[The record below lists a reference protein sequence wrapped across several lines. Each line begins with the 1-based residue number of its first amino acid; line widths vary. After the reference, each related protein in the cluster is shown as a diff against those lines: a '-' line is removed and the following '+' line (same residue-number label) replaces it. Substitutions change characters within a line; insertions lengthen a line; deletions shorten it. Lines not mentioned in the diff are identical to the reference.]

1 VAAKRIAIVL
11 AVMTLLVAPGC
22 AQRASQTT
30 APPPTAQAD
39 TSATP
44 APAPAPEEPATTQP
58 APAEPAGPAFPQN
71 LDEFVHVPALKDV
84 LFDPDRA
91 DIVRDGA
98 SIMMA
103 NARWIVA
110 RWLVDNRDY
119 FVLIEGHT
127 DTREARE
134 DPLAL
139 CGATRQGRGAIPHGD
154 GCARDSLVDHRLR
167 REAAGVHRPVR
178 RLCRQE
184 PSRALPG
191 QARLSAFLDSPFQN
205 RIRMPPQP
213 AIGAPGATNR
223 SGAIGSAKALK
234 FTAPAVS

>member
-1 VAAKRIAIVL
+1 MAAKRIALVL
-11 AVMTLLVAPGC
+11 AVMTLLAPGC

-44 APAPAPEEPATTQP
+44 VPAPAPEEPATTQP
-58 APAEPAGPAFPQN
+58 APAEPAAPAFPQN
-71 LDEFVHVPALKDV
+71 PDEFVHVPALKDV

-139 CGATRQGRGAIPHGD
+139 SELRAKAAARFLMAMGVPETRLWAIGYGAK
-154 GCARDSLVDHRLR
+154 
-167 REAAGVHRPVR
+167 RPVCIDRSDACAAKNR
-178 RLCRQE
+178 RVHFRVK
-184 PSRALPG
+184 RG
-191 QARLSAFLDSPFQN
+191 
-205 RIRMPPQP
+205 
-213 AIGAPGATNR
+213 
-223 SGAIGSAKALK
+223 
-234 FTAPAVS
+234 

>member
-1 VAAKRIAIVL
+1 MVAKRIAVVTV
-11 AVMTLLVAPGC
+11 VMTLLVAAGC
-22 AQRASQTT
+22 AQRGSQTT
-30 APPPTAQAD
+30 AAPPTAQAD

-58 APAEPAGPAFPQN
+58 PQTEPAAPAFPQN
-71 LDEFVHVPALKDV
+71 LDEFVHEPALKDV
-84 LFDPDRA
+84 LFDPGRA

-98 SIMMA
+98 GIMMA

-139 CGATRQGRGAIPHGD
+139 AELRAKAAARFLMAMGVPETRLGTIPYGAK
-154 GCARDSLVDHRLR
+154 
-167 REAAGVHRPVR
+167 RPVCTDRSDACAAKNR
-178 RLCRQE
+178 RVHF
-184 PSRALPG
+184 
-191 QARLSAFLDSPFQN
+191 RLK
-205 RIRMPPQP
+205 R
-213 AIGAPGATNR
+213 G
-223 SGAIGSAKALK
+223 
-234 FTAPAVS
+234 

>member
-11 AVMTLLVAPGC
+11 AVLTLLVAPGC
-22 AQRASQTT
+22 AQRGSQTT

-58 APAEPAGPAFPQN
+58 APAEPAAPAFPQN
-71 LDEFVHVPALKDV
+71 PDEFVHVPALKDV

-139 CGATRQGRGAIPHGD
+139 SELRAKAAARFLMAMGVPETRLWAIGYGAK
-154 GCARDSLVDHRLR
+154 
-167 REAAGVHRPVR
+167 RPVCIDRSDACAAKNR
-178 RLCRQE
+178 RVHFRVK
-184 PSRALPG
+184 RG
-191 QARLSAFLDSPFQN
+191 
-205 RIRMPPQP
+205 
-213 AIGAPGATNR
+213 
-223 SGAIGSAKALK
+223 
-234 FTAPAVS
+234 

>member
-1 VAAKRIAIVL
+1 MAAKRIVIVL
-11 AVMTLLVAPGC
+11 AVLTLLVAPGC

-44 APAPAPEEPATTQP
+44 APAPAPEQPATTQP
-58 APAEPAGPAFPQN
+58 APAEPAAPAFPQN

-139 CGATRQGRGAIPHGD
+139 SELRAKAAARFLMAMGVPETRLWTIGYGAK
-154 GCARDSLVDHRLR
+154 
-167 REAAGVHRPVR
+167 RPVCTDRSDACAAKNR
-178 RLCRQE
+178 RVHFRVK
-184 PSRALPG
+184 RG
-191 QARLSAFLDSPFQN
+191 
-205 RIRMPPQP
+205 
-213 AIGAPGATNR
+213 
-223 SGAIGSAKALK
+223 
-234 FTAPAVS
+234 

>member
-1 VAAKRIAIVL
+1 VAAKRIVLVL
-11 AVMTLLVAPGC
+11 AVMTLLAAPGC

-30 APPPTAQAD
+30 PPPPTAQAD

-58 APAEPAGPAFPQN
+58 PPTEPAAPAFPQN
-71 LDEFVHVPALKDV
+71 LDEFVHEPALKDV
-84 LFDPDRA
+84 LFDPGRA

-98 SIMMA
+98 GIMMA

-139 CGATRQGRGAIPHGD
+139 AELRAKAAARFLMAMGVPETRLGTIPYGAK
-154 GCARDSLVDHRLR
+154 
-167 REAAGVHRPVR
+167 RPVCTDRSDACAAKNR
-178 RLCRQE
+178 RVHF
-184 PSRALPG
+184 
-191 QARLSAFLDSPFQN
+191 RLK
-205 RIRMPPQP
+205 R
-213 AIGAPGATNR
+213 G
-223 SGAIGSAKALK
+223 
-234 FTAPAVS
+234 

>member
-1 VAAKRIAIVL
+1 MAAKRIAVVL
-11 AVMTLLVAPGC
+11 AVLTLLVAPGC
-22 AQRASQTT
+22 AQRGSQTT

-44 APAPAPEEPATTQP
+44 APTPAPEEPATTQP
-58 APAEPAGPAFPQN
+58 APAEPAAPAFPQN
-71 LDEFVHVPALKDV
+71 PDEFVHVPALKDV

-139 CGATRQGRGAIPHGD
+139 SELRAKAAARFLMAMGVPETRLWAIGYGAK
-154 GCARDSLVDHRLR
+154 
-167 REAAGVHRPVR
+167 RPVCIDRSDACAAKNR
-178 RLCRQE
+178 RVHFRVK
-184 PSRALPG
+184 RG
-191 QARLSAFLDSPFQN
+191 
-205 RIRMPPQP
+205 
-213 AIGAPGATNR
+213 
-223 SGAIGSAKALK
+223 
-234 FTAPAVS
+234 

>member
-1 VAAKRIAIVL
+1 VAAKRIAVVL
-11 AVMTLLVAPGC
+11 AVLTLLVAPGC
-22 AQRASQTT
+22 AQRGSQTT

-58 APAEPAGPAFPQN
+58 APAEPAAPAFPQN
-71 LDEFVHVPALKDV
+71 PDEFVHVPALKDV

-139 CGATRQGRGAIPHGD
+139 SELRAKAAARFLMAMGVPETRLWAIGYGAK
-154 GCARDSLVDHRLR
+154 
-167 REAAGVHRPVR
+167 RPVCIDRSDACAAKNR
-178 RLCRQE
+178 RVHFRVK
-184 PSRALPG
+184 RG
-191 QARLSAFLDSPFQN
+191 
-205 RIRMPPQP
+205 
-213 AIGAPGATNR
+213 
-223 SGAIGSAKALK
+223 
-234 FTAPAVS
+234 